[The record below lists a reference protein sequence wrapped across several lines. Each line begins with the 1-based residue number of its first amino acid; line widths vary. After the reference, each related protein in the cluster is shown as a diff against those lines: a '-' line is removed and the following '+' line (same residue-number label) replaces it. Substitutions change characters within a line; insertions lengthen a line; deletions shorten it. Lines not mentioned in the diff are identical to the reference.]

1 MEKKFEE
8 LAVGDKFTINN
19 LDYVKTEEVRVSCC
33 RSINCQLVTDANQK
47 AFFPASTVVVV
58 NG

>member
-8 LAVGDKFTINN
+8 LALGDKFTVNN
-19 LDYVKTEEVRVSCC
+19 VEYVKAEEVRVSCC
-33 RSINCQLVTDANQK
+33 RSINCHTSTDSNQK
-47 AFFPASTVVVV
+47 AFFPGSTVVVV

>member
-8 LAVGDKFTINN
+8 LVLGDKFTVNN
-19 LDYVKTEEVRVSCC
+19 VEYVKTEEVRVSCC
-33 RSINCQLVTDANQK
+33 RSINCQVAADNNQK
-47 AFFPASTVVVV
+47 AFFPGSTVVVV

>member
-8 LAVGDKFTINN
+8 LVPGDKFTVNGVEYI
-19 LDYVKTEEVRVSCC
+19 KTEEVRVSCC
-33 RSINCQLVTDANQK
+33 KSVNCYSASDANQK
-47 AFFPASTVVVV
+47 AYFPGNSVVIV

>member
-8 LAVGDKFTINN
+8 LALGDKFTVNN
-19 LDYVKTEEVRVSCC
+19 VEYVKTEEVRVSCC
-33 RSINCQLVTDANQK
+33 RSINCHASTDNTQK
-47 AFFPASTVVVV
+47 AFFPGPTVVVV

>member
-8 LAVGDKFTINN
+8 LNVGDTFTVNN
-19 LDYVKTEEVRVSCC
+19 VEYVKTTEVRVSCC
-33 RSINCQLVTDANQK
+33 RSINCHMSSDSNQK
-47 AFFPASTVVVV
+47 AFFAGATVVVV